1 MHQIIYM
8 SRVTAALSPTAL
20 ALLLERARQ
29 RNEQAGITGA
39 LVYGQHQFMQV
50 LEGEQPVIRE
60 LYNRILHD
68 ARHVAVFKLADK
80 AIAER
85 TFTTWSM
92 AFRELTPGEFKA
104 LAGYHSPAEWEQTT
118 ALSSSVKAVLLER
131 MRSLLLADAA

>member
-8 SRVTAALSPTAL
+8 SRVTAALSPSDL
-20 ALLLERARQ
+20 VLLLERARQ

-50 LEGEQPVIRE
+50 LEGEQPIITQ

-92 AFRELTPGEFKA
+92 AFRELTPGEFTA
-104 LAGYHSPAEWEQTT
+104 LAGYHSPAQWEQTT
-118 ALSSSVKAVLLER
+118 SVANSVNTVLLDR
-131 MRSLLLADAA
+131 MRSLMLADAV